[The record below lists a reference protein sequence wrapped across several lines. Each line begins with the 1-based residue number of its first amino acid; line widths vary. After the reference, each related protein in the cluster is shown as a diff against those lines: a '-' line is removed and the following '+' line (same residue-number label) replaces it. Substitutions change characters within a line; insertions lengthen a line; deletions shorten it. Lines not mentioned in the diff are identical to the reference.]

1 MFIEGVFLVFFG
13 CKRIIGFG
21 LLVLSL
27 TNMAKFREPPA
38 PDHCVCFL
46 LPEAADLFRLGV
58 RQVSVTNSQLN
69 PVLYI
74 SLFRSFRLYQVV
86 IVPGFGTGGLDSY
99 PLHVEGVIRL
109 VVECLA
115 TALWGSGRLR
125 RWLLCWPCGGQP

>member
-1 MFIEGVFLVFFG
+1 
-13 CKRIIGFG
+13 
-21 LLVLSL
+21 
-27 TNMAKFREPPA
+27 MAKFREPHA

-69 PVLYI
+69 TVLYI
-74 SLFRSFRLYQVV
+74 VV
-86 IVPGFGTGGLDSY
+86 IVPGFGTGGLDSF
-99 PLHVEGVIRL
+99 PLHIEGVIRL

-115 TALWGSGRLR
+115 TALWGSGWLR